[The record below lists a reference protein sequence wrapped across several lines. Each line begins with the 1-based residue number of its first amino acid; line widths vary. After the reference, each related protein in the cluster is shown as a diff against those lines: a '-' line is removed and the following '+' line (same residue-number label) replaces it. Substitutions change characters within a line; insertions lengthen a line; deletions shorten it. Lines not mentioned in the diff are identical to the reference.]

1 MKNTNWIWS
10 VATLG
15 ALVTLSACGDSN
27 AGEDSQEISFG
38 ATAGP
43 YSDMLTK
50 AIVPGLE
57 EKGYSVTINEYQD
70 YIIPNRELANGTDD
84 ANLFQHQVYLDAF
97 AENNDL
103 DLASLVTVPTAP
115 MGIYSEAYQSLED
128 IEDGV
133 EIAIP
138 NDPTNGARA
147 FLMLEDAGLITF
159 KDEIDPLTVSI
170 QDIDENKHN
179 LQFVELE
186 AAQLPREVGQKPL
199 TAVPGNFALSAG
211 LDLTTALELEDMA
224 DQYRNVVA
232 VRSEDVDGQLAQDI
246 QAVIES
252 DEFEAVIDEEFE
264 GFGKPNW
271 MEQ

>member
-1 MKNTNWIWS
+1 
-10 VATLG
+10 
-15 ALVTLSACGDSN
+15 
-27 AGEDSQEISFG
+27 
-38 ATAGP
+38 
-43 YSDMLTK
+43 
-50 AIVPGLE
+50 
-57 EKGYSVTINEYQD
+57 
-70 YIIPNRELANGTDD
+70 
-84 ANLFQHQVYLDAF
+84 
-97 AENNDL
+97 
-103 DLASLVTVPTAP
+103 